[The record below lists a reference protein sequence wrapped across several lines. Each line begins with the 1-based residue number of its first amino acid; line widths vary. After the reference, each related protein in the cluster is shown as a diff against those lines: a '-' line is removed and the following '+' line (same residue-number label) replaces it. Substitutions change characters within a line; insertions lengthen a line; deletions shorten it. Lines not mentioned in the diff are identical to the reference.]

1 MKKAEMK
8 DKLIELFGE
17 VFGGAEKTRWA
28 IARQRIRR
36 VCKAAQMMGY
46 LYGSGEAL
54 YQIIFNEI
62 EGEITM
68 EKVVDV
74 LNGKNTEEGRP
85 TIDKTDAITMDMLRK
100 YCRMNEPEFQKAFK
114 EVEGYIYNE

>member
-1 MKKAEMK
+1 MEKVKMK
-8 DKLIELFGE
+8 DKIIELFGE

-36 VCKAAQMMGY
+36 VCKGAQMMGY
-46 LYGSGEAL
+46 IYGSGEEF
-54 YQIIFNEI
+54 YRIIFRQI
-62 EGEITM
+62 KGEVTL
-68 EKVVDV
+68 EKIIDV
-74 LNGKNTEEGRP
+74 LNSINVEEGRP
-85 TIDKTDAITMDMLRK
+85 TIDKADAITMDMLRK